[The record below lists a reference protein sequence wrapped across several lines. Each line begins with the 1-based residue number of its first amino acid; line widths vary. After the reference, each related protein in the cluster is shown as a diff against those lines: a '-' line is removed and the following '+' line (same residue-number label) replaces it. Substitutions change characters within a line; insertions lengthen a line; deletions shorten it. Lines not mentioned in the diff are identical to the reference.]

1 MSRLRKGGNRE
12 SEYRRTAGGVDPT
25 TFDTLVATS
34 GGLTPS
40 VVTPPVDPQSWTRYY
55 EGKDPGTSTDVIDT
69 DEAQR
74 TTSLILQQA
83 SAMASQ
89 ADEEAPLIYST
100 QTAAMVADLEMED
113 ENKVPSYYTL
123 TGEGMGQVLNVSVSF
138 TGAVT
143 PIRNPAQASQA
154 GSTVQGVAAPMSSF

>member
-1 MSRLRKGGNRE
+1 MSRVRKSSDRE

-25 TFDTLVATS
+25 TFDTLVTTS
-34 GGLTPS
+34 GGLTPN

-55 EGKDPGTSTDVIDT
+55 EGKDPGTSTDIIDT

-89 ADEEAPLIYST
+89 AGEEVPLIYST
-100 QTAAMVADLEMED
+100 QMAATVADLEMED
-113 ENKVPSYYTL
+113 ENKEPSYYTL
-123 TGEGMGQVLNVSVSF
+123 TGEGTGQELNVSVSL

-143 PIRNPAQASQA
+143 QIRNLAQASQA
-154 GSTVQGVAAPMSSF
+154 GSTTQRVVCP

>member
-1 MSRLRKGGNRE
+1 MKE
-12 SEYRRTAGGVDPT
+12 KI
-25 TFDTLVATS
+25 LVH
-34 GGLTPS
+34 PS
-40 VVTPPVDPQSWTRYY
+40 DML
-55 EGKDPGTSTDVIDT
+55 DT

-89 ADEEAPLIYST
+89 ADEEVPLIYST
-100 QTAAMVADLEMED
+100 QMAAMVADLEMED
-113 ENKVPSYYTL
+113 ENKEPSYYIV
-123 TGEGMGQVLNVSVSF
+123 TGEGMGQELNVSISF

-154 GSTVQGVAAPMSSF
+154 GSTTQRVVCP